1 MFSDC
6 AKQRQG
12 YSSTDPAKL
21 QALDVS
27 QWSSTIKC
35 SWTCRY
41 CTRRTP
47 QIHNHIRKTR
57 VLFSTICNQKK
68 KIFIFTNL
76 EFIGLL
82 ALPRRLI
89 LCQCHT
95 AVRIKGQ
102 LGSES
107 DPCPTCFSR
116 RAETGGTCV
125 EFNWASP
132 GGVWAA
138 HTDLKNILVFQEEP
152 WSAEPLFGWLSLL
165 VDEPQNKKRSYSIC
179 NSNISHY
186 IWT

>member
-1 MFSDC
+1 MPSRDKVTPVLDLLNFRPWMFRNDLQQSNVLELVVIVHEGLH
-6 AKQRQG
+6 K
-12 YSSTDPAKL
+12 STTILGRHECSFL
-21 QALDVS
+21 QFA
-27 QWSSTIKC
+27 I
-35 SWTCRY
+35 
-41 CTRRTP
+41 
-47 QIHNHIRKTR
+47 
-57 VLFSTICNQKK
+57 KK
-68 KIFIFTNL
+68 KIFIYTNL

-138 HTDLKNILVFQEEP
+138 HTDLKNILVFREEP
-152 WSAEPLFGWLSLL
+152 WSAEPLFGWLNLL
-165 VDEPQNKKRSYSIC
+165 VDEPQN
-179 NSNISHY
+179 
-186 IWT
+186 